1 MLTSPKFNRH
11 SVLPDPTTL
20 PATLKPDSKDNYR
33 ASRLIAIWIEARA
46 TKA

>member
-1 MLTSPKFNRH
+1 MNF
-11 SVLPDPTTL
+11 PDGL
-20 PATLKPDSKDNYR
+20 LEPDSKDNYR